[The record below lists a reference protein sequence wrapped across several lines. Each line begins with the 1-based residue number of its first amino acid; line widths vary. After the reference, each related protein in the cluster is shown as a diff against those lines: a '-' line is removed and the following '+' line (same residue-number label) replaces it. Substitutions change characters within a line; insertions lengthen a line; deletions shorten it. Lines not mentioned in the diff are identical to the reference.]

1 MLRRGGE
8 NFYWMG
14 KRSATT
20 ETPEQINLILKKM
33 SGERFV
39 CAVQYFDQQEEQ
51 KGDNPDHGGTM
62 TIVKSVSEISNK

>member
-1 MLRRGGE
+1 
-8 NFYWMG
+8 
-14 KRSATT
+14 
-20 ETPEQINLILKKM
+20 M
-33 SGERFV
+33 SGERFD